1 MRPSR
6 AAALWPPLVD
16 VAAIVAVWGA
26 ALFAEDVVIAFLWR
40 AQFSGPWEISL
51 ARHTAG
57 PIALAILAPVAF
69 LVVAGWRLALRAAQG
84 SRAALASFTVAGGV
98 AACALALGVTQGR
111 HFASWGARGPFVL
124 GLALAGAA
132 AGWWGIATLARW
144 ARHPPSPG
152 ASGALGMLG
161 LGVAIAGWTA
171 DTYVLPRL
179 YPAFHVA
186 MLLACLL
193 GFALSALAARAG
205 ARPPGRVAM
214 ALACVV
220 GLGTA
225 LCIAGIPRASRA
237 IEGAANLRIVLVEHA
252 PLMGPAVTLVMA
264 LRPEAPPRMAAAA
277 AAGPGEVARSLDWS
291 GHDLVLISVDALRA
305 DHVSAYGYAR
315 STTPNLDRL
324 AAEGTRFEQ
333 AYCPT
338 PHTSYSLSSM
348 MTGKYLRPLLALG
361 LGEDSETWAQYLRRY
376 GWRTGAFYPP
386 AVFFIDEDR
395 FTRFEQERMGFEYA
409 KVEFADPV
417 LRERQVAEFVGAA
430 PSDRPLFLWV
440 HFFEPHEPYVVH
452 PEHVFTGGA
461 SRDVDAYDSE
471 VATADDGIGRITRL
485 VQARRPGAVVIVTAD
500 HGEEFGEHGGRYHGT
515 TVYDEQVR
523 VPLVVVGPGV
533 RAGRVVPTVVQTID
547 LLPTALSALGIPR
560 PARLRGRDLGPLLG
574 GERERTRLV
583 RRGAS
588 VRGDRRLRADGVRPR
603 STHLP
608 ATRRGLR
615 ALPPGRRPART
626 ARPVGR
632 RSRRASMRCGPCCA
646 TSRSTTGATRP
657 SSASAWPDAL
667 RRGLQ
672 GEVEAAPDVAALLED
687 AEVTFRRKAAEVCF
701 LLHAPATAPE
711 VSRALAHDEDD
722 EVRRW
727 AALALARMGAP
738 LPPLVEALLRDPGR
752 DWRRDAAL
760 ALGERGDARGCDE
773 MAAWWGEAAAGMQP
787 SASGEPPRLTMD
799 LAHARELLAAIA
811 RARCRTAVPALLRSL
826 DDVRARPY
834 VADALGVL
842 GDDRAR
848 APLLAALG
856 SEPYVTTRPRE
867 ARALLALG
875 ARDWAGA
882 EPYGDAHAVLA
893 VAPGATR
900 LVVLLSD
907 PHAELAV
914 SADGGSGGRPG
925 VRSVAGGR
933 VAARR
938 AGGGGRRRASGRARS
953 QAAEPAG
960 SLRSSRVGGRH
971 RRSLGPPGVI
981 ARPSRLT
988 ELDRA
993 HSLRPNS
1000 RSPGAGR
1007 RARDRRQEARRGRP
1021 RLERRG

>member
-1 MRPSR
+1 MRTSR
-6 AAALWPPLVD
+6 AAALWSPLVD

-26 ALFAEDVVIAFLWR
+26 ALFAEDVAIAFLWR
-40 AQFSGPWEISL
+40 VQFSGPWEVSL

-69 LVVAGWRLALRAAQG
+69 VVVAGWRLALRAAQG
-84 SRAALASFTVAGGV
+84 SRAALASFTVAGGA
-98 AACALALGVTQGR
+98 AACALALGVTEGR

-132 AGWWGIATLARW
+132 TGRWGVASLASW
-144 ARHPPSPG
+144 ARHSTRPGAPG
-152 ASGALGMLG
+152 ASGALGLLG
-161 LGVAIAGWTA
+161 LAVAIAGWTA
-171 DTYVLPRL
+171 DAYVLPRL
-179 YPAFHVA
+179 YPAFHTA

-193 GFALSALAARAG
+193 GFALAALAARAG
-205 ARPPGRVAM
+205 ARPPGLATR

-220 GLGTA
+220 ALGA
-225 LCIAGIPRASRA
+225 GLCIAGVPRASRA

-264 LRPEAPPRMAAAA
+264 LRPEAPPVAASVA

-305 DHVSAYGYAR
+305 DHVSAYGYER

-395 FTRFEQERMGFEYA
+395 FTRFEEERMGFEYA

-430 PSDRPLFLWV
+430 PPDRPLFLWV

-452 PEHVFTGGA
+452 PEHVFTGGSSA
-461 SRDVDAYDSE
+461 DVDAYDSE

-485 VQARRPGAVVIVTAD
+485 VRARRPGAVVIVTAD

-560 PARLRGRDLGPLLG
+560 PARLRGRDLGPLLAG
-574 GERERTRLV
+574 DAIAPGAFDEGRAFVETDDYELMASGPDRLICQRRAAACALYRPADDPLERR
-583 RRGAS
+583 
-588 VRGDRRLRADGVRPR
+588 DRSADD
-603 STHLP
+603 P
-608 ATRRGLR
+608 ARFDAMR
-615 ALPPGRRPART
+615 ALLRDVALDHGRYET
-626 ARPVGR
+626 V
-632 RSRRASMRCGPCCA
+632 
-646 TSRSTTGATRP
+646 
-657 SSASAWPDAL
+657 SASAWPDAL

-672 GEVEAAPDVAALLED
+672 GEVEAAPDVASLLED

-738 LPPLVEALLRDPGR
+738 LPPLVEALLRDPERG
-752 DWRRDAAL
+752 WRRDAAL

-811 RARCRTAVPALLRSL
+811 RARCRTAVPALVRTL

-834 VADALGVL
+834 VADALGAL

-848 APLLAALG
+848 VPLLAALG

-893 VAPGATR
+893 VAPGAAR

-914 SADGGSGGRPG
+914 SADGGPGPPASGA
-925 VRSVAGGR
+925 SQK
-933 VAARR
+933 
-938 AGGGGRRRASGRARS
+938 GGGGGVAVGAGGDEAAGDVRVVELEPRPQSRRVRFDLHASAGGIVAFWVL
-953 QAAEPAG
+953 PA
-960 SLRSSRVGGRH
+960 SSRGR
-971 RRSLGPPGVI
+971 
-981 ARPSRLT
+981 
-988 ELDRA
+988 LD
-993 HSLRPNS
+993 
-1000 RSPGAGR
+1000 
-1007 RARDRRQEARRGRP
+1007 
-1021 RLERRG
+1021 